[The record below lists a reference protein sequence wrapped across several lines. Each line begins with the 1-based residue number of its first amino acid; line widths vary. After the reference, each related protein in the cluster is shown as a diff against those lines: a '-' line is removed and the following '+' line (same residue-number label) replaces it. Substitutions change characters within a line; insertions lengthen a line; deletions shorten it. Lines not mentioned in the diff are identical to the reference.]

1 MTPVQ
6 AITSILK
13 EQINSYKMLLDL
25 LQRERICLVEID
37 AEKVEEFSKEKATI
51 LMRLRLLEEER
62 AKLTEAFAKEMGVPG
77 NINLQKLRELT
88 GDNIFTTLRSQLKSL
103 LQSIEEMNEFNKI
116 LIDRSIRYFKT
127 STRFLNSFSY
137 EPADKSTG
145 ALLSRET

>member
-25 LQRERICLVEID
+25 LQKERICLINID
-37 AEKVEEFSKEKATI
+37 AEKIEEFSKEKDTI

-62 AKLTEAFAKEMGVPG
+62 AKLTETFAEDRGVPN
-77 NINLQKLRELT
+77 NINLQRLRELT
-88 GDNIFTTLRSQLKSL
+88 GDSIFTNLRSQLRSL
-103 LQSIEEMNEFNKI
+103 LQSIEEMNELNRI

-127 STRFLNSFSY
+127 TTGFFSSFSS
-137 EPADKSTG
+137 EPTHKSTG
-145 ALLSRET
+145 TLLSRET

>member
-25 LQRERICLVEID
+25 LQRERVCLVDID
-37 AEKVEEFSKEKATI
+37 AEKVEEFSKEKDTI

-62 AKLTEAFAKEMGVPG
+62 TKLTETFAEDRGIPN
-77 NINLQKLRELT
+77 NINLQMLRELT
-88 GDNIFTTLRSQLKSL
+88 GDSIFTNLRSQLRSL
-103 LQSIEEMNEFNKI
+103 LQSIEEMNGFNRI
-116 LIDRSIRYFKT
+116 LIDRSLRYFKT
-127 STRFLNSFSY
+127 NTDFFSSFSS
-137 EPADKSTG
+137 EPIQKSTG

>member
-13 EQINSYKMLLDL
+13 EQISSYKLLLDL

-37 AEKVEEFSKEKATI
+37 AEKVEEFSKEKSTI

-62 AKLTEAFAKEMGVPG
+62 AKLIEEFAEDRGIPG
-77 NINLQKLRELT
+77 NINLQRLGELT
-88 GDNIFTTLRSQLKSL
+88 GDSIFANLRSQLRSL

-116 LIDRSIRYFKT
+116 LIDRSIRYFKA
-127 STRFLNSFSY
+127 STGFFSSFSS
-137 EPADKSTG
+137 EPTQKSTG

>member
-6 AITSILK
+6 AIISILK

-37 AEKVEEFSKEKATI
+37 AEKVEEFSKEKDTV

-62 AKLTEAFAKEMGVPG
+62 AKLTEKFAKEMGVPG

-88 GDNIFTTLRSQLKSL
+88 GDNIFITLRSQLKSL

-116 LIDRSIRYFKT
+116 LIDRSIRYFKAST
-127 STRFLNSFSY
+127 SFLSSFSS
-137 EPADKSTG
+137 EPADKSIG